1 MYSDIL
7 KYGEGLTFD
16 DVLLIPLKSSVEP
29 NEVDLTSRFSKNI
42 SLNIPIVS
50 AAMDTVT
57 EVEMAIAMAR
67 EGGIGVIHRNMSVE
81 KQVSIVKDVKRAD
94 EVVIKDVVTVT
105 PDMPVNKVWEK
116 MKEHGISGIPVV
128 QDKLVGIVSKRDILP
143 ALETNPE
150 IPVREV
156 MTTDLIT
163 GESSISLEEALEK
176 MYEYKI
182 ERLPV
187 VDRTG
192 KLMGIITMQDILARK
207 EFPMANRD
215 DDGQLRVAA
224 AVGPFDVERAK
235 KLDSAGVDVVVVD
248 CAHAHNEN
256 VIKSAEK
263 IRKEISCDLVVGNIA
278 TREAAEDLI
287 DISDGLKVGVGPG
300 SICTTRIVAGVG
312 VPQLTAVASVAQVAE
327 KKDIPII
334 ADGGIRYS
342 GDIAKAIGAGA
353 DCVMIGNLLAGTDES
368 PGRTIVIKGRKYK
381 QYRGMGSLGAMSG
394 VSDRYF
400 QAPGKSKFVPEG
412 IEGATPYRGKVR
424 DVLFQLVG
432 GLRSSMGYVGAKNI
446 EEMKK
451 KARFIRITQAGMVE
465 SHPHNVMITDE
476 APNYWMD

>member
-7 KYGEGLTFD
+7 KYDEGLTFD
-16 DVLLIPLKSSVEP
+16 DVLLKPLKSSVEP
-29 NEVDLTSRFSKNI
+29 EEVNLNSKFSKNV

-57 EVEMAIAMAR
+57 EEDMAIAMAR
-67 EGGIGVIHRNMSVE
+67 EGGLGVIHRNMSVE
-81 KQVSIVKDVKRAD
+81 RQVSIVREVKRAD
-94 EVVIKDVVTVT
+94 EVVIKDVVTVS
-105 PDMPVNKVWEK
+105 PDMPVSEVWEK
-116 MKEHGISGIPVV
+116 MMEHGISGIPVV
-128 QDKLVGIVSKRDILP
+128 KDKLVGIVSKRDILP
-143 ALETNPE
+143 SLETNPG
-150 IPVREV
+150 IPVEKV
-156 MTTDLIT
+156 MTTELIT
-163 GESSISLEEALEK
+163 GDSSISLEDALEK

-187 VDRTG
+187 VDKSGR
-192 KLMGIITMQDILARK
+192 LVGIITMQDILARK
-207 EFPMANRD
+207 EFPVANRD
-215 DDGQLRVAA
+215 ENGLLRVAA
-224 AVGPFDVERAK
+224 AVGPFDIERAK
-235 KLDSAGVDVVVVD
+235 KLDSAGVDAVVVD

-256 VIKSAEK
+256 VVKNAER
-263 IRKEISCDLVVGNIA
+263 IRKEISCDLVAGNIA
-278 TREAAEDLI
+278 TEEAAEDLV

-312 VPQLTAVASVAQVAE
+312 VPQLTAIASVVKVAE
-327 KKDIPII
+327 KKKVPVI

-368 PGRTIVIKGRKYK
+368 PGRTIVVRGRKYK

-412 IEGATPYRGKVR
+412 IEGATPYRGNVK
-424 DVLFQLVG
+424 DVLFQLTG

-446 EEMKK
+446 QEMKE
-451 KARFIRITQAGMVE
+451 KARFVRITQAGMIE

-476 APNYWMD
+476 APNYWME